1 MKRSTIKRAMEN
13 LRAARMQVE
22 SLERSIR
29 NIRSGYAR
37 DSVKASSPNFPY
49 TEYTAVVE
57 GYTEGERQKALADLE
72 TKKDRWIHQVR
83 VAERVLNGVEPEM
96 QDILRRYYE
105 NGQTMEEIGEELGYS
120 KSSISTKIKKFFEES
135 KD

>member
-105 NGQTMEEIGEELGYS
+105 NGQTMEEIGEALGYT
-120 KSSISTKIKKFFEES
+120 KGRISQKIKNFFAEG